1 MLCKKED
8 KRRKWSA
15 LNGNLD
21 YSAISLN
28 AQQLNAISAQKKNQN
43 NSIRIEQ
50 NCKSPFIKRVHAE
63 MRIKRGKENTNGGQL
78 QSTGRCSSIVGYNQ
92 TSTKDFL

>member
-28 AQQLNAISAQKKNQN
+28 AQQLNAISAQKKSKQFN
-43 NSIRIEQ
+43 
-50 NCKSPFIKRVHAE
+50 
-63 MRIKRGKENTNGGQL
+63 
-78 QSTGRCSSIVGYNQ
+78 
-92 TSTKDFL
+92 